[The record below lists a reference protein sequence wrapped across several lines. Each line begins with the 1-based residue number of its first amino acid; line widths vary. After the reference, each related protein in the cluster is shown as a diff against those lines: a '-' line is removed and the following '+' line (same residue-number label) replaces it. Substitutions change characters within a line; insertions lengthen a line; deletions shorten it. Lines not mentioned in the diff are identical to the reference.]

1 MTSIAEGLKA
11 IQIRHPDK
19 LFIGGGWVAPATDGV
34 IEVVSPMTEEV
45 IFKVAEAREAD
56 MDRAVAAAREAF
68 DHGPWPRMSPKE
80 RAEVMRRI
88 GEGLVARG
96 FELGH
101 AWTNQ
106 VGVVYAM
113 SQHIALSGKAMFD
126 QYAAMADTFAFEE
139 THTPSMGGGRAL
151 LVREPVG
158 VVAGVVPW
166 NAPLNLATTKTA
178 PALLAGCTF
187 ILKASPETPMEAYIL
202 AEVAQEAGLPPG
214 VLNVVTGHREA
225 SEHLI
230 RNPDVD
236 KVSFTGSSAA
246 GMKIASIV
254 ASRMGRYTMELGGK
268 SAAIVLDDMET
279 ETAVQSLSGSVC
291 AMSGQICATLSRVI
305 VPRKRHDDFVEAFA
319 AVLNAKRP
327 GDPYDPAS
335 SLGPLAMARQLDR
348 VQGYVAKGQAEGATL
363 AAGGGRPAGLN
374 RGYYFEP
381 TLLANVDNNM
391 VVAREEIFGP
401 VISLIPAD
409 SDEDAI
415 RIANDSAFGL
425 NGAVFTHDN
434 ARAYAVAR
442 QVRTGNFAQNGFRMD
457 MNVAFGGFKQ
467 SGVGREGGRDGLLP
481 YLEAKTVLLNA

>member
-1 MTSIAEGLKA
+1 
-11 IQIRHPDK
+11 
-19 LFIGGGWVAPATDGV
+19 V

-45 IFKVAEAREAD
+45 VFRVAEAREAD

-68 DHGPWPRMSPKE
+68 DHGPWPRMSPKD
-80 RAEVMRRI
+80 RAEVMKRI

-96 FELGH
+96 VELGH

-106 VGVVYAM
+106 VGVVWAM
-113 SQHIALSGKAMFD
+113 SQHIAHAGKGMFD

-166 NAPLNLATTKTA
+166 NAPLNLATTKVA
-178 PALLAGCTF
+178 PAMLAGCTF
-187 ILKASPETPMEAYIL
+187 VLKASPETPMEAYIL
-202 AEVAQEAGLPPG
+202 AEVAQDAGLPPG

-230 RNPDVD
+230 RNPLVD

-246 GMKIASIV
+246 GMRIAAIV
-254 ASRMGRYTMELGGK
+254 AGRMGRYTMELGGK
-268 SAAIVLDDMET
+268 SAAIVLDDMDT
-279 ETAVQSLSGSVC
+279 QTAVQSLSGSIC

-319 AVLNAKRP
+319 AALNAKTP

-348 VQGYVAKGQAEGATL
+348 VQGYVAKGQAEGAKL
-363 AAGGGRPAGLN
+363 AAGGARPAGLN
-374 RGYYFEP
+374 RGYYFAP
-381 TLLANVDNNM
+381 TLFAGVDNRM
-391 VVAREEIFGP
+391 VIAQEEIFGP

-415 RIANDSAFGL
+415 RIANDSSFGL
-425 NGAVFTHDN
+425 GGAVFTHDN
-434 ARAYAVAR
+434 ARAYEVAR
-442 QVRTGNFAQNGFRMD
+442 RIRTGNIGQNGFRMD
-457 MNVAFGGFKQ
+457 TTVAFGGFKQ
-467 SGVGREGGRDGLLP
+467 SGVGRELGPEGLRA
-481 YLEAKTVLLNA
+481 YLEPKTIHLPAGSEVKLRF